1 MILKMQFTDRDWFL
15 EELPEQVDYG
25 WLLRL
30 MKVWV
35 ETEALPFKMGVL
47 ATVDENGLPKSRTV
61 AIREINENGL
71 LFFTQLGSAKVTHIL
86 VNPFVSFT
94 FMLPNTQ
101 RQVTVFGKIRPLG
114 ESENLKNWET
124 YDQERRL
131 RFLVYGTKSGQL
143 ITKQQKLD
151 EELVALRDQYKKT
164 LPERPREYVG
174 YTIVPEEIKFYQL
187 NEDRLSDSITAKYT
201 HATWILERFVP

>member
-1 MILKMQFTDRDWFL
+1 MQFTNRDWFL
-15 EELPEQVDYG
+15 DELPEQADYS

-35 ETEALPFKMGVL
+35 ETESLPFKMGVL
-47 ATVDENGLPKSRTV
+47 ATVDENGNPISRTV
-61 AIREINENGL
+61 AIREINEQGL
-71 LFFTQLGSAKVTHIL
+71 LFFTQLGSAKVAHIL
-86 VNPFVSFT
+86 ANPYVSFT

-101 RQVTVFGKIRPLG
+101 RQITVSGRVRPLD
-114 ESENLKNWET
+114 ENENFKNWET

-143 ITKQQKLD
+143 IKKQQELD
-151 EELVALRDQYKKT
+151 EELAALRDQYKKT

-174 YTIVPEEIKFYQL
+174 YTIVPKEIKFYQL
-187 NEDRLSDSITAKYT
+187 NEHRLSDSITAICT
-201 HATWILERFVP
+201 DETWTLQRFVP

>member
-1 MILKMQFTDRDWFL
+1 MQFTDRDWFL
-15 EELPEQVDYG
+15 DELPEQVDYS
-25 WLLRL
+25 WLLSL

-35 ETEALPFKMGVL
+35 EEESLPFKMGVL
-47 ATVDENGLPKSRTV
+47 ATVGENGHPISRTV
-61 AIREINENGL
+61 AIREINEHGL
-71 LFFTQLGSAKVTHIL
+71 LFFTQLGSAKVAHVS
-86 VNPFVSFT
+86 VNPYVSFT

-101 RQVTVFGKIRPLG
+101 RQVIVSGRVRPLG

-143 ITKQQKLD
+143 IKKQQELD
-151 EELVALRDQYKKT
+151 EELVALRVQYKKT

-187 NEDRLSDSITAKYT
+187 NEHRLSDSITAICTDK
-201 HATWILERFVP
+201 TWTLQRFVP